1 MGTAT
6 RPVARAAVARDAGI
20 RHDALRD
27 LLDGAI
33 RGKEIASQF
42 FGSLVGS
49 VDDVQL
55 RRCFR
60 RLAQEEWDH
69 RKILLKHRREL
80 FGRLETGR
88 GAAEPEFVFAALSRK
103 PQILSADDLKG
114 ALRTAIR
121 TEQEAHRFFHE
132 ASRNFDDRSVKV
144 FLRILAE
151 EGLAQVD
158 HLREALSLVD
168 AGSAVAR
175 RRRGGARNFTN

>member
-1 MGTAT
+1 MGTNT
-6 RPVARAAVARDAGI
+6 VAGI
-20 RHDALRD
+20 RHDALRS

-33 RGKEIASQF
+33 RGKEMASQF
-42 FGSLVGS
+42 FGSLASS

-80 FGRLETGR
+80 FGRPEGGR
-88 GAAEPEFVFAALSRK
+88 AAAERTIAETEIVFSALSRK
-103 PQILSADDLKG
+103 PQILSVDDLRG

-168 AGSAVAR
+168 AGGAVTR
-175 RRRGGARNFTN
+175 RRRGASRQFAN

>member
-1 MGTAT
+1 MGESV
-6 RPVARAAVARDAGI
+6 RES
-20 RHDALRD
+20 LRG
-27 LLDGAI
+27 LLDGVI

-42 FGSLVGS
+42 FQSLAGS

-80 FGRLETGR
+80 FGRSDAPRDARHHGH
-88 GAAEPEFVFAALSRK
+88 APVFEAFATR
-103 PQILSADDLKG
+103 PVIGTADDLRL
-114 ALRTAIR
+114 ALRRAIR
-121 TEQEAHRFFHE
+121 TEQEAHRLFFE
-132 ASRNFDDRSVKV
+132 ASRTFDDRAVKV

-158 HLREALSLVD
+158 HLREALLLVD
-168 AGSAVAR
+168 AGSAVR
-175 RRRGGARNFTN
+175 RRRRTAVAVGN

>member
-1 MGTAT
+1 MG
-6 RPVARAAVARDAGI
+6 DGI

-27 LLDGAI
+27 LLDTAI

-42 FGSLVGS
+42 FGSLEAS

-80 FGRLETGR
+80 FGRPDTLRAAR
-88 GAAEPEFVFAALSRK
+88 GEGVPPDPVFGPLSRK
-103 PQILSADDLKG
+103 PSIHGPEDLRL
-114 ALRTAIR
+114 ALRAAIR
-121 TEQEAHRFFHE
+121 SEKQAHLFFTE
-132 ASRNFDDRSVKV
+132 ASRNFDDRAVKV

-158 HLREALSLVD
+158 HLREALTLVD
-168 AGSAVAR
+168 SVDGVVR
-175 RRRGGARNFTN
+175 RRRNPAAEYAN

>member
-1 MGTAT
+1 MGAI
-6 RPVARAAVARDAGI
+6 AKAAARDAGI

-42 FGSLVGS
+42 FGSLVGA

-80 FGRLETGR
+80 FGRAD
-88 GAAEPEFVFAALSRK
+88 AARDASEPEFVFAALSRK

-158 HLREALSLVD
+158 HLREAISLVE
-168 AGSAVAR
+168 AGGSVTR
-175 RRRGGARNFTN
+175 RRRGGGGRNFSN

>member
-1 MGTAT
+1 MG
-6 RPVARAAVARDAGI
+6 DGI
-20 RHDALRD
+20 RLTALRD
-27 LLDGAI
+27 LLDTAI

-42 FGSLVGS
+42 FASLGSS

-80 FGRLETGR
+80 FGRPDGSR
-88 GAAEPEFVFAALSRK
+88 PPRPEDAVFGPLASK
-103 PQILSADDLKG
+103 PIIDSADDLRL

-121 TEQEAHRFFHE
+121 AEQQVHLFFSEAART
-132 ASRNFDDRSVKV
+132 FDDRSVKV

-158 HLREALSLVD
+158 HLREALTLVE
-168 AGSAVAR
+168 GTRPVTR
-175 RRRGGARNFTN
+175 RRRAAVAATSRARAYAGN

>member
-1 MGTAT
+1 MGESV
-6 RPVARAAVARDAGI
+6 RPS
-20 RHDALRD
+20 LRE
-27 LLDGAI
+27 LLDGVI

-42 FGSLVGS
+42 FQSLAGS

-80 FGRLETGR
+80 YGRAE
-88 GAAEPEFVFAALSRK
+88 AARDARHAGPSPVFEAFARR
-103 PQILSADDLKG
+103 PIIGTADDLRL

-121 TEQEAHRFFHE
+121 TEQEAHRFFFE
-132 ASRNFDDRSVKV
+132 ASRTFDDRAVKV

-158 HLREALSLVD
+158 HLREALMLVD
-168 AGSAVAR
+168 AGGSVR
-175 RRRGGARNFTN
+175 RRRRTAVAVGN

>member
-1 MGTAT
+1 MG
-6 RPVARAAVARDAGI
+6 DGI
-20 RHDALRD
+20 RLTALRE
-27 LLDGAI
+27 LLDTAI

-42 FGSLVGS
+42 FASLAS
-49 VDDVQL
+49 AVDDVHL

-80 FGRLETGR
+80 FGRPDGSLR
-88 GAAEPEFVFAALSRK
+88 LRAEDAVFGPLALK
-103 PQILSADDLKG
+103 PVIDNADDLRL

-121 TEQEAHRFFHE
+121 TEQEVHRFFYE
-132 ASRNFDDRSVKV
+132 ASRTFDERSVKV
-144 FLRILAE
+144 FLRILAD

-168 AGSAVAR
+168 AVGQVTR
-175 RRRGGARNFTN
+175 RRRAPSAAAGRARAYAGN

>member
-1 MGTAT
+1 MGDS
-6 RPVARAAVARDAGI
+6 VRAAP
-20 RHDALRD
+20 LRD
-27 LLDGAI
+27 LLDGVI

-42 FGSLVGS
+42 FQSLAGS

-80 FGRLETGR
+80 FGRIEALR
-88 GAAEPEFVFAALSRK
+88 DARAAGHSPVFAAFARK
-103 PQILSADDLKG
+103 PIIGTTDDLRL
-114 ALRTAIR
+114 ALRVAIR
-121 TEQEAHRFFHE
+121 TEQEAHRFFFE
-132 ASRNFDDRSVKV
+132 ASRTFDDRAVKV

-158 HLREALSLVD
+158 HLREALLLVD
-168 AGSAVAR
+168 AVGTLR
-175 RRRGGARNFTN
+175 RRRRAVAAAVGN

>member
-1 MGTAT
+1 MGEGMRFT
-6 RPVARAAVARDAGI
+6 
-20 RHDALRD
+20 ALRD
-27 LLDGAI
+27 LLDTAI

-42 FGSLVGS
+42 FGSLAGA

-80 FGRLETGR
+80 FGRPDQQRPGR
-88 GAAEPEFVFAALSRK
+88 SPDHVFGALARK
-103 PQILSADDLKG
+103 PVIGSADDLRL

-121 TEQEAHRFFHE
+121 TEQEAHRFFSE
-132 ASRNFDDRSVKV
+132 ASRTFDDRSVKV

-158 HLREALSLVD
+158 HLREALAIVES
-168 AGSAVAR
+168 GSRIAR
-175 RRRGGARNFTN
+175 RRRPVEAMRVYAAN

>member
-1 MGTAT
+1 MGDTG
-6 RPVARAAVARDAGI
+6 RAAP
-20 RHDALRD
+20 LRD
-27 LLDGAI
+27 LLDGVI

-42 FGSLVGS
+42 FQSLAGS
-49 VDDVQL
+49 VEDVQL

-80 FGRLETGR
+80 FGRRDSAREGS
-88 GAAEPEFVFAALSRK
+88 APDHSPVFEAFARK
-103 PQILSADDLKG
+103 PVIGTSDDLRL

-121 TEQEAHRFFHE
+121 TEQEAHRFFTE
-132 ASRNFDDRSVKV
+132 ASRTFDDRAVKV

-158 HLREALSLVD
+158 HLREALLLVES
-168 AGSAVAR
+168 GGGVR
-175 RRRGGARNFTN
+175 RRRRTDAARAVAATGN

>member
-1 MGTAT
+1 MGE
-6 RPVARAAVARDAGI
+6 GI
-20 RHDALRD
+20 RISALRE
-27 LLDGAI
+27 LLDTAI

-42 FGSLVGS
+42 FGSLAGAVE
-49 VDDVQL
+49 DVHL

-80 FGRLETGR
+80 YGRLDAAR
-88 GAAEPEFVFAALSRK
+88 FGAPPDAVFGPLACKPVIGSAE
-103 PQILSADDLKG
+103 DLRL

-121 TEQEAHRFFHE
+121 TEQEAHRFFSE
-132 ASRNFDDRSVKV
+132 ASRTFDDRSVKV

-158 HLREALSLVD
+158 HLREALAMVD
-168 AGSAVAR
+168 SGNPVGR
-175 RRRGGARNFTN
+175 RRRTAPAFRAFVGN

>member
-1 MGTAT
+1 MG
-6 RPVARAAVARDAGI
+6 DGI
-20 RHDALRD
+20 RVAALRE
-27 LLDGAI
+27 LLDAAI
-33 RGKEIASQF
+33 RGKEIASVF
-42 FGSLVGS
+42 FGSLAGA

-80 FGRLETGR
+80 FGRPDQQRDGR
-88 GAAEPEFVFAALSRK
+88 SPDRVFGALARK
-103 PQILSADDLKG
+103 PVIGCADDLRL

-121 TEQEAHRFFHE
+121 TEQEAHRFFSE
-132 ASRNFDDRSVKV
+132 ASRTFDDRSVKV

-158 HLREALSLVD
+158 HLREALAMVD
-168 AGSAVAR
+168 SVRQVSR
-175 RRRGGARNFTN
+175 RPRSVPAMREYAAN

>member
-1 MGTAT
+1 M
-6 RPVARAAVARDAGI
+6 VDGI
-20 RHDALRD
+20 RLVALRE
-27 LLDGAI
+27 LLDTAI

-42 FGSLVGS
+42 FASLAGA
-49 VDDVQL
+49 VDDVHL

-80 FGRLETGR
+80 FGRPDGSRDGR
-88 GAAEPEFVFAALSRK
+88 PADAVFGPLARK
-103 PQILSADDLKG
+103 PVIDSADDLRL

-121 TEQEAHRFFHE
+121 TEQEAHRFFSE
-132 ASRNFDDRSVKV
+132 ASRTFDDRSVKV

-168 AGSAVAR
+168 AGGTVTR
-175 RRRGGARNFTN
+175 RRRAPSAARAFAGN

>member
-1 MGTAT
+1 MG
-6 RPVARAAVARDAGI
+6 DAI
-20 RHDALRD
+20 RFSALRD

-42 FGSLVGS
+42 FGSLAGS
-49 VDDVQL
+49 VEDVYL

-80 FGRLETGR
+80 FGRPESGR
-88 GAAEPEFVFAALSRK
+88 PAPRPDSVFAALARK
-103 PQILSADDLKG
+103 PTILCSEDLRL

-121 TEQEAHRFFHE
+121 TEQEAHRFFAE
-132 ASRNFDDRSVKV
+132 ASRNFDDRAVKV
-144 FLRILAE
+144 FLRILSE

-158 HLREALSLVD
+158 HLREALAIVD
-168 AGSAVAR
+168 SGGSVTR
-175 RRRGGARNFTN
+175 RRRGAVKQFAN

>member
-1 MGTAT
+1 MG
-6 RPVARAAVARDAGI
+6 AGVTESS
-20 RHDALRD
+20 LRE
-27 LLDGAI
+27 LLDAAI
-33 RGKEIASQF
+33 RGKEVAAQF
-42 FGSLVGS
+42 FQSLAAA

-80 FGRLETGR
+80 FGRPDGGR
-88 GAAEPEFVFAALSRK
+88 VGRNGADHAPVFAPLARR
-103 PQILSADDLKG
+103 PVIGTPDDLRL

-121 TEQEAHRFFHE
+121 TEQEAHRFFSA
-132 ASRNFDDRSVKV
+132 ASRTFDDRAVKV

-158 HLREALSLVD
+158 HLREALTLVD
-168 AGSAVAR
+168 AGAPVSR
-175 RRRGGARNFTN
+175 RRRAGPAPARALGN

>member
-1 MGTAT
+1 MGDS
-6 RPVARAAVARDAGI
+6 VRAAP
-20 RHDALRD
+20 LRD
-27 LLDGAI
+27 LLDGVI

-42 FGSLVGS
+42 FQSLAGS

-80 FGRLETGR
+80 FGRIEALRDARAGHS
-88 GAAEPEFVFAALSRK
+88 PVFAAFARK
-103 PQILSADDLKG
+103 PIIGTPDDLRL
-114 ALRTAIR
+114 ALRVAIR
-121 TEQEAHRFFHE
+121 TEQEAHRFFFE
-132 ASRNFDDRSVKV
+132 ASRTFDDRAVKV

-158 HLREALSLVD
+158 HLREALLLVD
-168 AGSAVAR
+168 AVGTLR
-175 RRRGGARNFTN
+175 RRRRAVAVAAVGN

>member
-1 MGTAT
+1 MGE
-6 RPVARAAVARDAGI
+6 GI
-20 RHDALRD
+20 RVSALRE
-27 LLDGAI
+27 LLDSAI

-42 FGSLVGS
+42 FGSLAGAVE
-49 VDDVQL
+49 DVHL

-80 FGRLETGR
+80 YGRPDATRAGRPSEAVFGPL
-88 GAAEPEFVFAALSRK
+88 ARK
-103 PQILSADDLKG
+103 PVIGSTDDLRL

-121 TEQEAHRFFHE
+121 TEQEVHRFFSE
-132 ASRNFDDRSVKV
+132 ASRTFDDRSVKV

-158 HLREALSLVD
+158 HLREALAMVES
-168 AGSAVAR
+168 GSPVSR
-175 RRRGGARNFTN
+175 RRRSVAELRAFAGN

>member
-1 MGTAT
+1 MG
-6 RPVARAAVARDAGI
+6 DGI
-20 RHDALRD
+20 RVAALRE
-27 LLDGAI
+27 LLDTAI

-42 FGSLVGS
+42 FVSLAGS
-49 VDDVQL
+49 VDDVHL

-80 FGRLETGR
+80 FGRPDGSR
-88 GAAEPEFVFAALSRK
+88 PQRPGDAVFGPLASK
-103 PQILSADDLKG
+103 PVIDSADDLRL

-121 TEQEAHRFFHE
+121 TEQQAHRFFSE
-132 ASRNFDDRSVKV
+132 ASRTFDDRSVKV

-158 HLREALSLVD
+158 HLREALTLVD
-168 AGSAVAR
+168 AAGTVTR
-175 RRRGGARNFTN
+175 RRRAAAARAAVDRARAFAGN